1 MKKKLL
7 SVLLAS
13 AMVISL
19 AACGGGDDKKNDTPA
34 NNDNQQVENN
44 TPADNNDADAPA
56 DNNDADA
63 PADNNDADGEGLAY
77 TGEITFMHYSTSE
90 ESEGNGGSDAFRRA
104 IANWD
109 SAHPDITLNQE
120 VLANADF
127 KTQIATYANADS
139 LPDVFMLQGMN
150 AASWA
155 SQGLILDL
163 TDAINNSPYASN
175 YNYERMTPFTVDG
188 KYYAFPA
195 LTGMTC
201 TVVVYDAQMWA
212 DAGFDSFPKT
222 WAEVESA
229 VEYFEGQGVDT
240 IAFGNGGQWQMNSD
254 FISCLG
260 YQYTGTEWFDHIM
273 AGDGQAAFTDDAFV
287 AALTETQRLF
297 HDTQIFNSDFNAV
310 TNEDAREYFIA
321 GDAAAFIGGNWDF
334 SYIKAS
340 VDADKYANLKVAVLP
355 QVADGA
361 HVANY
366 QNIGMGYGVAINA
379 KVANDPDKLA
389 ACIDLA
395 REITGPDFAVYVG
408 ENYAEQG
415 FYKADFDMS
424 AFDQVTVD
432 FYNFNY
438 VDNIATE
445 IYDSYVDGSVWG
457 TLNADMQ
464 AMCNGE
470 MDPATVAANAQAS
483 YEAFLGN

>member
-19 AACGGGDDKKNDTPA
+19 AACGGDDNNNNSSSNNNQQADDNNTPA
-34 NNDNQQVENN
+34 NNDNNG
-44 TPADNNDADAPA
+44 TSD
-56 DNNDADA
+56 
-63 PADNNDADGEGLAY
+63 DGNGAAGGEELAY
-77 TGEITFMHYSTSE
+77 SGEITFMHYSTSE

-109 SAHPDITLNQE
+109 AAHPNITLNQE

-155 SQGLILDL
+155 DQGLILDL
-163 TDAINNSPYASN
+163 TDAVTNSPYATN
-175 YNYERMTPFTVDG
+175 YNYERMTPFTVGG

-212 DAGFDSFPKT
+212 DAGYSSFPTT
-222 WAEVESA
+222 WAEVEAA
-229 VEYFEGQGVDT
+229 VDYFEGQGVDT

-287 AALTETQRLF
+287 AALAETQRLF

-361 HVANY
+361 YVNNY

-379 KVANDPDKLA
+379 KVASDPDKLA

-415 FYKADFDMS
+415 FYKASFDMN

-432 FYNFNY
+432 FFNFNY